1 MGDKKAVTVLIT
13 LMNGDSFFAK
23 IFLDEFQRAQDALN
37 DNRKFIPVDKHMK
50 SRTTHQGDIYA
61 LTMVHKDAIM
71 TMEER

>member
-37 DNRKFIPVDKHMK
+37 DNRKFIPIVVAVLVPIPILLVLDGANR
-50 SRTTHQGDIYA
+50 S
-61 LTMVHKDAIM
+61 LV
-71 TMEER
+71 